1 MSDRLRNNVI
11 AGFIVLAFWI
21 VFVLPVMA
29 ADPIVTDSTSVVTTT
44 GEQTTTVK
52 SPPPSAIAP
61 QFGSGN
67 NSDLCTISSSGSV
80 QTQILGISVG
90 TTYTEENCLR
100 LKKAQKLYMFG
111 MKVAAV
117 SVMCQDPDVWSAMMS
132 AGTPCPID
140 GLIGQ
145 QAKDAWAVKTD
156 QIPMPPEKDE
166 ISVQEKRDKALSIMG
181 TVAAAFMLF

>member
-1 MSDRLRNNVI
+1 MSDRFRNNIV
-11 AGFIVLAFWI
+11 AGFIVVAFWI

-52 SPPPSAIAP
+52 QPPPSAIAP

-80 QTQILGISVG
+80 QTQILGLSVG

-100 LKKAQKLYMFG
+100 LKKAQKLVY
-111 MKVAAV
+111 
-117 SVMCQDPDVWSAMMS
+117 VWNESS
-132 AGTPCPID
+132 
-140 GLIGQ
+140 
-145 QAKDAWAVKTD
+145 
-156 QIPMPPEKDE
+156 
-166 ISVQEKRDKALSIMG
+166 SS
-181 TVAAAFMLF
+181 